1 MVFLCIVLSLK
12 GKGLFIRAKLQS
24 GDVNYYCCY
33 DRTWAYIHPHREL
46 LAFIALI
53 LIFVPIIFVAAVL
66 RKHTNMNMNA
76 RIGITGRPGIGK
88 STVVRRVIERIGTR
102 TVGGMLTAELRD
114 KERAK
119 RVGFVVED
127 LSTGEK
133 GILAHIS
140 ERGQKVGKY
149 GVNIRDLERV
159 GASAIERAVENA
171 DISVIVIDEVGPMEL
186 KSEKFVNA
194 AVNAIESDKDM
205 IVTVH
210 WRANHALI
218 RRIKE
223 EFDMCEVTAANR
235 ETLHLRILR
244 SLGFDA

>member
-1 MVFLCIVLSLK
+1 
-12 GKGLFIRAKLQS
+12 
-24 GDVNYYCCY
+24 
-33 DRTWAYIHPHREL
+33 
-46 LAFIALI
+46 
-53 LIFVPIIFVAAVL
+53 VAAVL
-66 RKHTNMNMNA
+66 RKHTNTNMNMNMNA

-133 GILAHIS
+133 GILALAHAHIS